1 MHPSRRHIASLLL
14 PLLAFLACSPTLHA
28 ADAPTARKA
37 ILVTGAS
44 TGIGRSITGRLAAE
58 GHFVYAGAR
67 KDADL
72 AELNRIPNVEAVR
85 LDVTNPAD
93 IAAAVSQV
101 ERGGRGLHALVNNA
115 GVAVSGPLATMAF
128 ADLEFVTDVN
138 VYGPF
143 RVTQAFAPLII
154 ASGGRVTTIGSIS
167 GVLSGRNF
175 GAYSMSKHAI
185 EAYTDSLASE
195 LEPQGV
201 RVSVVE
207 PGNYASDIGRSA
219 AARAGRDPAQSTRDE
234 YKQPDEVAAAVS
246 LALFEPA
253 PKRRYMVVPNEQEA
267 AITIGKAIEELVQL
281 NEGQAYTY
289 SRAELIGKLD
299 EALKEAK
306 PRRP

>member
-1 MHPSRRHIASLLL
+1 MPLPLSRSPITALLL
-14 PLLAFLACSPTLHA
+14 CALAMAPA
-28 ADAPTARKA
+28 AQAQDTQSARKA

-44 TGIGRSITGRLAAE
+44 TGIGRSITEQLAAD

-67 KDADL
+67 KEADL
-72 AELNRIPNVEAVR
+72 EELNEIPNVEAVR
-85 LDVTNPAD
+85 LDVTNPEQ
-93 IAAAVSQV
+93 IAAAVLQI
-101 ERGGRGLHALVNNA
+101 ERGGRGLYGIVNNA
-115 GVAVSGPLATMAF
+115 GVAVTGPLASMPLS
-128 ADLEFVTDVN
+128 DLEFVTAVN

-143 RVTQAFAPLII
+143 RVTQAFAPMIL
-154 ASGGRVTTIGSIS
+154 AAKGRITTIGSIS
-167 GVLSGRNF
+167 GILSGVNF
-175 GAYSMSKHAI
+175 GAYSMSKHAV
-185 EAYTDSLASE
+185 EAYTDSLARE

-201 RVSVVE
+201 AVSVVE
-207 PGNYASDIGRSA
+207 PGNYASEIGRSA
-219 AARAGRDPAQSTRDE
+219 AKRSGLDAARFARDQ

-246 LALFEPA
+246 LALFEAA